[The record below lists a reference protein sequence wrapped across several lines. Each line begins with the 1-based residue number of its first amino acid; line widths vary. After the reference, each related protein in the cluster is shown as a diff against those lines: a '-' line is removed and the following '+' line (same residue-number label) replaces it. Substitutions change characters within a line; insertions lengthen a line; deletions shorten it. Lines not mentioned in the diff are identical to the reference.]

1 MVFPDNLRNARVKA
15 GYTQEELADKIG
27 TSKVQVSRYE
37 SGMRLPNILIAVHIA
52 DILGVTCEE
61 LVKGGGDNG

>member
-61 LVKGGGDNG
+61 LVKGGGDNV